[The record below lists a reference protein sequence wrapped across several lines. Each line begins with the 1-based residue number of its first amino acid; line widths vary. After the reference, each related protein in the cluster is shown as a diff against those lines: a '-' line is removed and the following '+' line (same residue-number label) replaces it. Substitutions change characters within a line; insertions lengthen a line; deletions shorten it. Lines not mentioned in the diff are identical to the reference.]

1 MTTFPPLTSVRL
13 DAFDLDAHHA
23 EHRPDAPLVGAGAPL
38 SVAES
43 TPVDHLAELTRYR
56 DRDLLDVTLVV
67 AFRDLLR
74 PRSVAIYRK
83 VGEAGNERWLSRA
96 RLTAHDHVASADP
109 VTVPLSALPALA
121 EHPARCEA
129 LTGRTI
135 VRSRGDINVSVFP
148 ITADREVVGVLEV
161 ESDAALNDE
170 KQHTVR
176 SILRVYHNFES
187 LLDCSERDTLTS
199 LLNRRTFDETFLKVL
214 TVARSA
220 EPIVDGRR
228 LGRADYPHW
237 VGMIDIDFFKSVN
250 DKFGHLIGD
259 EVLLLQSRL
268 MRSSFRYYDRL
279 YRFGGEEFV
288 VLLRCPDEA
297 TTLKVFE
304 RLRNNTAKYLF
315 PQVGRITISV
325 GFTQV
330 QPGDSPSS
338 ALGRADQGVYYAKSH
353 GRNQVQGYADLLAR
367 GEIEASTIKI
377 GEVDLF

>member
-1 MTTFPPLTSVRL
+1 MSMPPGTLEL
-13 DAFDLDAHHA
+13 DARDA
-23 EHRPDAPLVGAGAPL
+23 EHRADAAIVGAVPSR

-43 TPVDHLAELTRYR
+43 TPIDHLAELTRYR

-83 VGEAGNERWLSRA
+83 VGEAGNERWLTRA
-96 RLTAHDHVASADP
+96 RLTTHDVVASADP
-109 VTVPLSALPALA
+109 LTASLSSLPALA

-129 LTGRTI
+129 LTGRT
-135 VRSRGDINVSVFP
+135 VVCTRDGVNLSLFP
-148 ITADREVVGVLEV
+148 LTTDREVVGVLEI
-161 ESDAALNDE
+161 ETDDALGID
-170 KQHTVR
+170 KQHTVC

-187 LLDCSERDTLTS
+187 LLDCSERDTLTG
-199 LLNRRTFDETFLKVL
+199 LLNRRTFDETFLKAVV
-214 TVARSA
+214 TKPAAPS
-220 EPIVDGRR
+220 VDGRR
-228 LGRADYPHW
+228 LDKDDYPYW

-268 MRSSFRYYDRL
+268 MRNSFRYYDRL

-297 TTLKVFE
+297 TTAEVLE
-304 RLRNNTAKYLF
+304 RLRNNTAQYLF

-325 GFTQV
+325 GFAQV

-338 ALGRADQGVYYAKSH
+338 ALGRADQAVYYAKSH

-367 GEIEASTIKI
+367 GEIEAATLKI